1 MLYNI
6 YKPIKIIA
14 EITEAKMEKKWKVTQ
29 YQDNNKVSQIID
41 EMKINRFI
49 ASIMIKRGI
58 TDPKEISKFL
68 EPKLKHLH
76 SPKNMMDMDKGTD
89 IIIEAIKKGKK
100 IVIYGDYDCDGVTST
115 TIMYRGLLRCRAE
128 VSYHIPDRIEEGY
141 GMNSETIEKLYSEGC
156 QVILTCDNGISCI
169 EQVKLAKSLGIEI
182 VVTDHHEVPF
192 TLDEDGNKLDML
204 PEADAVI
211 NPKRMDCKY
220 PFKSLCG
227 AGVAFKF
234 IHTLYVKLG
243 IDSKELYELIEL
255 ASIGTV
261 CDVVDLV
268 DENRIIV
275 SMGLKM
281 INGTKNIGLRALI
294 KEIGFEGKQIRAGN
308 IGFQIGPCIN
318 ATGRLDNASLSVELL
333 LCEDPLKAADLAKEL
348 RSLNQERQAMTDESL
363 EKIIEQIEGSELKN
377 DRVLVVYKEDLHES
391 LAGILA
397 GRIRERYN
405 KPAYIITKAK
415 DRAKGSGRSIDEY
428 DMFQEISKCK
438 DILLGAGGHPMA
450 AGFSL
455 EEEKIPLFR
464 ERLNK
469 QCTLTQEDLA
479 YKINIDDR
487 LELSDIS
494 FDLIHDLERLEPFGK
509 GNSEPKFMLQGAVI
523 DRVFFMGKNQEHL
536 KLFCRDAS
544 SNLII
549 QGVKFYEADLF
560 KDMLS
565 NIYGEDRV
573 EMLVQNPGT
582 VNLKMDLLFKPSV
595 NEWNNVKTIQMQILD
610 YRICE

>member
-1 MLYNI
+1 
-6 YKPIKIIA
+6 
-14 EITEAKMEKKWKVTQ
+14 MEKQWRVDER
-29 YQDNNKVSQIID
+29 QDLGQVLEIVDSL
-41 EMKINRFI
+41 KINKFI
-49 ASIMIKRGI
+49 ASIMLKRGI
-58 TDPKEISKFL
+58 SDPEGISRFL
-68 EPKLKHLH
+68 EPRLKHLH
-76 SPKNMMDMDKGTD
+76 SPKFMTDMDKGTD
-89 IIIEAIKKGKK
+89 IIMDAIDDGKK

-115 TIMYRGLLRCRAE
+115 TIMYKGLLRCGAD

-141 GMNSETIEKLYSEGC
+141 GMNSETIERLHGEGC
-156 QVILTCDNGISCI
+156 QVILTCDNGISCV
-169 EQVKLAKSLGIEI
+169 EQVRLAKELGMEI

-192 TLDEDGNKLDML
+192 AEDENGNKTDVL

-211 NPKRMDCKY
+211 NPKRSDCKY

-227 AGVAFKF
+227 AGIAFKF

-243 IDSKELYELIEL
+243 IESRSLYELIEL

-268 DENRIIV
+268 DENRVIV

-281 INGTKNIGLRALI
+281 INETQNIGLKALI
-294 KEIGFEGKQIRAGN
+294 KEIGYEGKRIRAGN

-333 LCEDPLKAADLAKEL
+333 MCQDPLKAAELAKEL
-348 RSLNQERQAMTDESL
+348 RRLNLERQGMTDDAL
-363 EKIIEQIEGSELKN
+363 EDIIGQIEGSELKN

-405 KPAYIITKAK
+405 KPAYVITKAK
-415 DRAKGSGRSIDEY
+415 DKAKGSGRSIEEY
-428 DMFQEISKCK
+428 NMFQEISKCK

-455 EEEKIPLFR
+455 EEKKIQLFR
-464 ERLNK
+464 ERLND
-469 QCTLTQEDLA
+469 QCTLTEEDLA
-479 YKINIDDR
+479 YKVNVDDR
-487 LELSDIS
+487 LELSDIT
-494 FDLIHDLERLEPFGK
+494 FDLVKDLERLEPFGK
-509 GNSEPKFMLQGAVI
+509 GNSEPKFMVEGVVV
-523 DRVFFMGKNQEHL
+523 DRIFLMGQKQEHL
-536 KLFCRDAS
+536 KLSCRDVIN
-544 SNLII
+544 NLII
-549 QGVKFYEADLF
+549 QGVKFYEADVF
-560 KDMLS
+560 KNMLS
-565 NIYGEDRV
+565 DIYGEDRV
-573 EMLVQNPGT
+573 EMIIESPRT

-595 NEWNNVKTIQMQILD
+595 NEWNNVKTIQIQIID

>member
-1 MLYNI
+1 
-6 YKPIKIIA
+6 
-14 EITEAKMEKKWKVTQ
+14 MEKQWRVDER
-29 YQDNNKVSQIID
+29 QDISQVSEIVD
-41 EMKINRFI
+41 RLKINEFI
-49 ASIMIKRGI
+49 ASIMLKRGI
-58 TDPKEISKFL
+58 SDPEGISRFL
-68 EPKLKHLH
+68 EPRLKHLH
-76 SPKNMMDMDKGTD
+76 SPKFMMDMDKGTD
-89 IIIEAIKKGKK
+89 IIMDAIDDGKK

-115 TIMYRGLLRCRAE
+115 TIMYKGLLRCGAD

-141 GMNSETIEKLYSEGC
+141 GMNSETIERLHSEGC

-169 EQVKLAKSLGIEI
+169 EQVRLAKELGMEI

-192 TLDEDGNKLDML
+192 AEDENGNKTDVL

-211 NPKRMDCKY
+211 NPKRSDCRY

-227 AGVAFKF
+227 AGIAFKF

-243 IDSKELYELIEL
+243 IESRSLYELIEL

-268 DENRIIV
+268 DENRVIV

-281 INGTKNIGLRALI
+281 INGTQNIGLKALI
-294 KEIGFEGKQIRAGN
+294 KEIGYEGKRIRAGN

-333 LCEDPLKAADLAKEL
+333 MCQDPLKAAELAKEL
-348 RSLNQERQAMTDESL
+348 RRLNLERQGMTDDAL
-363 EKIIEQIEGSELKN
+363 EDIIGQIEGSELKN

-405 KPAYIITKAK
+405 KPAYVITKAK
-415 DRAKGSGRSIDEY
+415 DKAKGSGRSIEEY
-428 DMFQEISKCK
+428 NMFQEISKCK

-455 EEEKIPLFR
+455 DEEKIPLFR
-464 ERLNK
+464 ERLND
-469 QCTLTQEDLA
+469 QCTLTEEDLA
-479 YKINIDDR
+479 YKVNVDDR
-487 LELSDIS
+487 LELPDIT
-494 FDLIHDLERLEPFGK
+494 FDLVKDLERLEPFGK
-509 GNSEPKFMLQGAVI
+509 GNSEPKFMVEGVVV
-523 DRVFFMGKNQEHL
+523 DRIFLMGQKQEHL
-536 KLFCRDAS
+536 KLSCRDVVN
-544 SNLII
+544 NLII
-549 QGVKFYEADLF
+549 QGVKFYEADVF
-560 KDMLS
+560 KTMLS
-565 NIYGEDRV
+565 DIYGEDRV
-573 EMLVQNPGT
+573 EMIIESPRT

-595 NEWNNVKTIQMQILD
+595 NEWNNVKTIQIQIID